1 MPANN
6 KEVPFDIAAFT
17 MAGNILIALNKKGIL
32 SRDEVI
38 DILQL
43 ARNQAPRADEIR
55 EHHTIDIDWH
65 LDNLKATL
73 KD

>member
-55 EHHTIDIDWH
+55 EHHAIDIDWH